1 MGSPAA
7 YYSLILAI
15 TLSITGAHEVT
26 MAFAL
31 SSTAFKDGA
40 AIPVKH
46 TCDGADVSPPL
57 AWSGAPPGTR
67 TFALIADDP
76 DAPAGTWVHWVLYNL
91 PATVSDL
98 PEHVAKVETLD
109 LGGARQG
116 RTDFRR
122 PGYGGPCP
130 PPGPARRPERPSAAA
145 RHRKAHAAGVSRLPH
160 GGRGGGHVVRPSPGA
175 RGAPETT
182 AVRRGRRLRRR
193 GAPGRHVPHP
203 PLPRRLGGAR

>member
-15 TLSITGAHEVT
+15 TLSITGAHEVI

-57 AWSGAPPGTR
+57 AWTDAPQGTR
-67 TFALIADDP
+67 SFALIADDP

-98 PEHVAKVETLD
+98 PENVAKVETLD

-130 PPGPARRPERPSAAA
+130 PPGPAHRYFFKLYALDAPPNLKAGAQKKDVEAAMQ
-145 RHRKAHAAGVSRLPH
+145 
-160 GGRGGGHVVRPSPGA
+160 GHVLGTAQLMGTYA
-175 RGAPETT
+175 RQK
-182 AVRRGRRLRRR
+182 R
-193 GAPGRHVPHP
+193 
-203 PLPRRLGGAR
+203 

>member
-1 MGSPAA
+1 MRSPAA
-7 YYSLILAI
+7 YYSLILAV
-15 TLSITGAHEVT
+15 TLSITGAHEVI

-91 PATVSDL
+91 PATVSEL
-98 PEHVAKVETLD
+98 PENVAKVETHD

-122 PGYGGPCP
+122 PGYCGPCP
-130 PPGPARRPERPSAAA
+130 PPGPAHRYFFKLYALDALLNLKAGAQKKDVEAAMQ
-145 RHRKAHAAGVSRLPH
+145 
-160 GGRGGGHVVRPSPGA
+160 GHVLGTTQLMGTYA
-175 RGAPETT
+175 RQK
-182 AVRRGRRLRRR
+182 R
-193 GAPGRHVPHP
+193 
-203 PLPRRLGGAR
+203 